1 MNGLILCL
9 VVVATAG
16 SQSPPAPD
24 TAAPTGTTIA
34 IPDTPRADAWIA
46 EDKLQHFAMSFAAT
60 AFAYGGART
69 VLDPDAALIVAGS
82 TALLA
87 GIGKEIHDARSGRWF
102 SLKDLAWDVAGVALG
117 LTLANHT
124 R

>member
-9 VVVATAG
+9 VVLATAG
-16 SQSPPAPD
+16 SQPLPAPD
-24 TAAPTGTTIA
+24 TAAPAGRTIA
-34 IPDTPRADAWIA
+34 IPHTPRPDAWIA

-60 AFAYGGART
+60 VFAYGGART
-69 VLDPDAALIVAGS
+69 VLDPDAALIAAGS

-117 LTLANHT
+117 LTLAHHT